1 MKTDDLIHL
10 LAGEVT
16 PVVHRPVGQRY
27 AAAIGAALPFSAL
40 LMWTLLGLRADL
52 SSAIALPMFWLKLA
66 FPAVLAAFALPMVKR
81 VSVPGKALGNW
92 PAGLALPVVAMWG
105 LAAWRFQSVPADQ
118 DAQLLLGQTWSVCPW
133 LIMLLSAPVFV
144 AVLTAMR
151 TLAPTQLRQ
160 AGAVAGLLSGSFG
173 AMVYSLHCPEMEPAF
188 LGTWYLM
195 GILLT
200 AGVGALLGKA
210 MLRW

>member
-10 LAGEVT
+10 LAEDLA
-16 PVVHRPVGQRY
+16 PVVRRQVVQRY
-27 AAAIGAALPFSAL
+27 AVAIATALPVSAL
-40 LMWTLLGLRADL
+40 LMWTLLGVRVDL
-52 SSAIALPMFWLKLA
+52 SSAVALPMFWIKLA
-66 FPAVLAAFALPMVKR
+66 FPAALAAMALPMVKR
-81 VSVPGKALGNW
+81 VSLPGNTLGRW
-92 PAGLALPVVAMWG
+92 PAGVALPVVVMWG
-105 LAAWRFQSVPADQ
+105 LAAWRFQSVPVDQ

-133 LIMLLSAPVFV
+133 LIMLLSAPIFV
-144 AVLTAMR
+144 AVFTAMR
-151 TLAPTQLRQ
+151 ALAPIQLRQ
-160 AGAVAGLLSGSFG
+160 AGLVAGLLSGSIG

-200 AGVGALLGKA
+200 AGIGALLGKA